1 MVNDARVRPDEEV
14 EVGHGTVVQ
23 VVELEQNCSMVMSCK
38 RCSDLL
44 WR

>member
-23 VVELEQNCSMVMSCK
+23 VVELEQKQDSKSLTGVKS
-38 RCSDLL
+38 SD
-44 WR
+44 

>member
-23 VVELEQNCSMVMSCK
+23 VVELEQKQKSP
-38 RCSDLL
+38 D
-44 WR
+44 

>member
-23 VVELEQNCSMVMSCK
+23 VVELEQKQDCSLALNHPT
-38 RCSDLL
+38 RN
-44 WR
+44 